1 MPPTTLSAAL
11 LLVTAFGGFA
21 ASEFGAGEN

>member
-21 ASEFGAGEN
+21 SAVFGAGEN